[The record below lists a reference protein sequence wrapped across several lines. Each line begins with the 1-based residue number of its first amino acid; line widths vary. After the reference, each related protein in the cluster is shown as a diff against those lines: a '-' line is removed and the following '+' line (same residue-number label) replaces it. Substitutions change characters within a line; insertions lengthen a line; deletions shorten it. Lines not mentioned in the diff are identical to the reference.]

1 MVKRLLALLWMV
13 ALITAGAAAA
23 GETRT
28 AIFAGG
34 CFWCVEAD
42 FDKVEGVLSTTSGYT
57 GGHVENPTYKQV
69 SAGGTGHTEAVKIEY
84 DPGVVS
90 YEELL
95 DHFWRNIDPTVA
107 DRQFCDRGSQYRA
120 EIFYLDEEQKR
131 LAEASKAALEKRKP
145 FPQPIVTPITPA
157 STFYPAE
164 EYHQD
169 YHRKNP
175 IRYKYYRWNCGR
187 DKRLEELWGSK

>member
-84 DPGVVS
+84 DPEVVS